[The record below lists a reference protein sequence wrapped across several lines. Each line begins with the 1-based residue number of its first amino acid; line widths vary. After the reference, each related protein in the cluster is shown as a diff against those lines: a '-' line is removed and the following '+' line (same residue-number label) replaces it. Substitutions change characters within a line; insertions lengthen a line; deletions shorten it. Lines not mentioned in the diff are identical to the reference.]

1 MSYEGTFVI
10 VMLVYVV
17 LSVVIFAYQYISI
30 NSKID
35 YDDHDLMETFID
47 TSSLQEHCKA
57 VQLVLDQLKYEPKQS
72 KYTQLKFNDKIKDC
86 FIFN

>member
-1 MSYEGTFVI
+1 
-10 VMLVYVV
+10 
-17 LSVVIFAYQYISI
+17 
-30 NSKID
+30 
-35 YDDHDLMETFID
+35 METFID

-57 VQLVLDQLKYEPKQS
+57 VQLVLDQLKFEPKQS